1 MQFFEIQK
9 PLKRVGTDKY
19 IIGQD
24 AMAPQLTL
32 DGSNLQVKNVEATD
46 GLFIS
51 GLNFIE
57 FLTGDYSFLQNIEN
71 NYTKSRHGLGEAFEK
86 DENGDLTPS
95 NSPHISDTMWILRN
109 ENDLELRSNHW
120 RYNSGPEAF
129 TEDISI

>member
-71 NYTKSRHGLGEAFEK
+71 NYTKSRWRLLG
-86 DENGDLTPS
+86 DS
-95 NSPHISDTMWILRN
+95 N
-109 ENDLELRSNHW
+109 
-120 RYNSGPEAF
+120 
-129 TEDISI
+129 